1 MGKTKVMSMSQ
12 SILVKPDEPEAS
24 PTEQEELAGPNRRRY
39 ERHELSV
46 RLLMRQRLNATSGRT
61 VNLSRGGALMRTAG
75 PLTIGAL
82 YECTLEFPDAILRRT
97 ARVLRELPGYIY
109 AVEFETLI
117 PEPTNYADSQ

>member
-1 MGKTKVMSMSQ
+1 MRVEAMSQ
-12 SILVKPDEPEAS
+12 STVQPQQEQTAAQVEKPETTGA
-24 PTEQEELAGPNRRRY
+24 NRRRY

-75 PLTIGAL
+75 PLTIGGL
-82 YECTLEFPDAILRRT
+82 YECTLEFPDAIFRRT

-109 AVEFETLI
+109 AV
-117 PEPTNYADSQ
+117 